1 MTGEDTVQVPDAEPP
16 LELSDQS
23 VPRIGLPRLSLVPD
37 VGPQFP
43 HAHRGQFRPGRR
55 FAHVR
60 SPVVSRIN
68 WRPTMMAIRKAT
80 PRYMWVWDV
89 DTERGATVFL
99 KPSHPASEPK
109 PARNWE
115 WVLDFSSWLDCQNE
129 AYKCN

>member
-1 MTGEDTVQVPDAEPP
+1 MIPVNAKSIVKARMQG
-16 LELSDQS
+16 
-23 VPRIGLPRLSLVPD
+23 
-37 VGPQFP
+37 
-43 HAHRGQFRPGRR
+43 FRPDELIL
-55 FAHVR
+55 
-60 SPVVSRIN
+60 VSLIGMISERNHTVLADPAQQYDWRWMRGLDCCVYINGTIN
-68 WRPTMMAIRKAT
+68 WRPTMLAIRKAT

-129 AYKCN
+129 AYKCS